1 MDLLFKRYA
10 SPFVFLNSMIQTN
23 RFSEFV
29 DEFVMTVHK
38 EKEEKTQ
45 WEYFLH
51 RVFDKS
57 FNEFK
62 EGIKVNQD
70 NQNMSDSQIEATV
83 LYSQNILNNFN
94 PETQG
99 V

>member
-23 RFSEFV
+23 KFSEFV
-29 DEFVMTVHK
+29 DEFMKILHE
-38 EKEEKTQ
+38 EKEEKTK

-62 EGIKVNQD
+62 EEIKVNQD

-83 LYSQNILNNFN
+83 LYSNNILKNFN
-94 PETQG
+94 PETE
-99 V
+99 VV